1 MTTERRQIGRW
12 WRRARRRGMAQLQ
25 GRTVAQYRRGEQ
37 KLIRQYCA
45 FPQRVILGAEQQQLS
60 ALDRRWLRGEY
71 PDASG
76 KHYVYPSA
84 QVRAVIDQLH
94 ALTSTPATAAE
105 RLSPPT
111 ADGRRQLL
119 ENGRAPRGGGERC
132 ERSVG
137 PATG

>member
-12 WRRARRRGMAQLQ
+12 WRRARRSGMAQLQ

-37 KLIRQYCA
+37 KLIREYYA
-45 FPQRVILGAEQQQLS
+45 FPQRFLLGTDQQQLT
-60 ALDRRWLRGEY
+60 ALDHRWLQGEY
-71 PDASG
+71 LDASRRD
-76 KHYVYPSA
+76 YVSPRA
-84 QVRAVIDQLH
+84 QIRAAIDQLH
-94 ALTSTPATAAE
+94 ALTSTPAGPAE

-111 ADGRRQLL
+111 AGARRQLL

-132 ERSVG
+132 ERSVD